1 MSGPRGIKAR
11 DPYFLLRTTSHDSI
25 ACVAQREKWIMGQGV
40 DKPGL
45 VTHAKPLEALLS
57 VCTTSFPLH
66 SSLRAAF
73 VEFDFRYNIFQGG
86 EKSRFKTAS
95 LAADVWRKMMKD
107 LHGLSKVSVP
117 PNFVFFAF

>member
-1 MSGPRGIKAR
+1 M
-11 DPYFLLRTTSHDSI
+11 D
-25 ACVAQREKWIMGQGV
+25 QGV

-117 PNFVFFAF
+117 PNFVFLHFDGLPDQVLSTR